1 MIHTTIRIYIHTY
14 IHAKMYFANIYE
26 ENAYKRIV
34 FMPFIVTVTTHLYTI
49 TNLHTDLSKEV
60 KK

>member
-1 MIHTTIRIYIHTY
+1 MH
-14 IHAKMYFANIYE
+14 FANIYE